1 MAAPLFSFPIDFKHA
16 VLALILGLAGAY
28 ILAGVLMA
36 LTPVVLWVI
45 FLPIWAVWELLK
57 WIGTQFRNIFG
68 VTQTSR

>member
-1 MAAPLFSFPIDFKHA
+1 MAAPFFSFPLDFKHA

-36 LTPVVLWVI
+36 LTPVVLWII
-45 FLPIWAVWELLK
+45 FLPVWAAWELIK
-57 WIGTQFRNIFG
+57 WIGNQIMNILG